1 MLEDYKTARDR
12 ADALRDWHEG
22 GSQFILL
29 EKAFLTVVLADPGVM
44 IIGYE
49 MFRMLCEDEST
60 AKPKRPGAVPKKPKK
75 LSKAKKLQ
83 LKYLED
89 FQKYLLDP
97 GQLAMQMN

>member
-1 MLEDYKTARDR
+1 MHSGIGTKGEVSSFFSKKHSCT
-12 ADALRDWHEG
+12 
-22 GSQFILL
+22 I
-29 EKAFLTVVLADPGVM
+29 VVLADPGVM

-60 AKPKRPGAVPKKPKK
+60 AKPKRPGAIPKKPKK

-97 GQLAMQMN
+97 GELAMQMWVGKWSNDF